1 MLCASGVIIY
11 IVSLFSFAL
20 HDICNIPC
28 DVVDTFYIPFTY
40 DLTDKC
46 EIIDIKENG
55 KNETPEYYVHY
66 LEFNR
71 RLDEWVE
78 RDRFDM
84 NTIEERDKEKLK
96 EHKYLE
102 SVTLYPMQQ
111 LTVHRTTEKLHETR

>member
-1 MLCASGVIIY
+1 
-11 IVSLFSFAL
+11 L
-20 HDICNIPC
+20 HDICNILC
-28 DVVDTFYIPFTY
+28 DVLDTLEIPFTY

-78 RDRFDM
+78 ADRFDM

-102 SVTLYPMQQ
+102 SVILYPIHQ
-111 LTVHRTTEKLHETR
+111 LTIHRTTERLHETR